1 MDILSSFLTVLPA
14 TMEQGLIYAV
24 LALGIMITYT
34 ILDFPD
40 LTVDGSFPLGGVVS
54 TSLLTAGWHPLLSLM
69 MAALAGALAGLATGL
84 IHVKMKVRDLFSGVI
99 VMTALYSI
107 NLRIAGGSALLPI
120 PRTGKTL
127 FRNNLVADALPAGFS
142 TLLLVLAIA
151 LGLKLMLDWFFT
163 TRFGYLLRAVGDN
176 DRVVTSLARD
186 KGNVKI
192 AGLVIAN
199 SLVALSGAILC
210 QQQRLFEI
218 SMGTGTLVLG
228 LASVIIGITMF
239 RRAEGVKNTTA
250 VIIGAILY
258 KMCVA
263 FAIACGLAPGDM
275 KLITAGLFLAILA
288 LGRVKGKEKKY
299 AGS

>member
-1 MDILSSFLTVLPA
+1 MDILSSFMSSLPA
-14 TMEQGLIYAV
+14 TIEQGLIYAV

-40 LTVDGSFPLGGVVS
+40 LTVDGTFPLGGVVS
-54 TSLLTAGWHPLLSLM
+54 TSLLVAGWHPLLSLL
-69 MAALAGALAGLATGL
+69 MAALAGAVAGLATGL

-107 NLRIAGGSALLPI
+107 NLRIASGNALISI
-120 PRTGKTL
+120 PRSAVTM
-127 FRNNLVADALPAGFS
+127 FRNNAFAAALPGRFSTMIIVALVALALKF
-142 TLLLVLAIA
+142 L
-151 LGLKLMLDWFFT
+151 LDWFFT
-163 TRFGYLLRAVGDN
+163 TRFGFLLRAVGDN

-192 AGLVIAN
+192 AGLVISN

-210 QQQRLFEI
+210 QQQRLFEV

-239 RRAEGVKNTTA
+239 RRADRVKATTA
-250 VIIGAILY
+250 SIVGAVLY
-258 KMCVA
+258 KACVA
-263 FAIACGLAPGDM
+263 LAIACGLAPGDM
-275 KLITAGLFLAILA
+275 KLITAALFLGILA
-288 LGRVKGKEKKY
+288 LGRFQGKGKKH